1 MIKRSI
7 MKKKGTSLLMVVLTT
22 LTVALGGCSS
32 DKAGD
37 SANSS
42 QTPATNADTASS
54 SQADA
59 DSVPQAEGDTT
70 VTDDLSKLIVGI
82 PQDIDGLDPHNST
95 GAGTREVFY
104 NIFEG
109 LVKADSNGNL
119 NPAVAS
125 EYTISD
131 DAKVYS
137 FTLRDGIKFHDGS
150 AVTVED
156 IKYSIERNMG
166 VDGGEPLIRAYSKI
180 DSVNI
185 VDDTHVDIVLKE
197 ADSDFLTQLT
207 VAIIPAANEHPDT
220 TPIGTGPY
228 KYVSNSPQENFV
240 VTRFDDYWGEK
251 AYIKDVVFKIE
262 SNMDA
267 IVMDLEGGSI
277 DMMARVTST
286 QAAQL
291 SDKFEVYEGTMNLV
305 QALYLNNDV
314 KPFDD
319 VKVRQALCYAV
330 NPQEI
335 MDFVSDGAGTEVGS
349 AMFPAFTKYY
359 MPELNDTYNTDID
372 KAKELL
378 TEAGYPEGFEF
389 TITVPSNYGQHVDT
403 AQVIAEELKA
413 IGVTANIQE
422 VEWNSWVSD
431 VYTDRKYEATV
442 VGIDASTL
450 SASALLSR
458 YVSDAGK
465 NFVNFKSEAFDT
477 AYANAQATQD
487 DDEKTAFYKECE
499 TILSK
504 EAASVYIQDLP
515 EFVVL
520 NKKFTGYKFF
530 PLYVQDIAAIK
541 PAN

>member
-1 MIKRSI
+1 MMRKRLNGRAASY
-7 MKKKGTSLLMVVLTT
+7 LLSVVLTT
-22 LTVALGGCSS
+22 LTVALSGCSS

-37 SANSS
+37 SQNQSENTGAGTETVTSTE
-42 QTPATNADTASS
+42 TPATET
-54 SQADA
+54 
-59 DSVPQAEGDTT
+59 
-70 VTDDLSKLIVGI
+70 TDDLSKLTVGI
-82 PQDIDGLDPHNST
+82 PQDIDGLDPHNAT

-109 LVKADSNGNL
+109 LVKADENGNL

-125 EYTISD
+125 DYQISEDSTTYT
-131 DAKVYS
+131 

-150 AVTVED
+150 NVTVED
-156 IKYSIERNMG
+156 IKYSLERNMG
-166 VDGGEPLIRAYSKI
+166 VDGSEPLIKAYGKI

-185 VDDTHVDIVLKE
+185 IDDSHVEVVLKE

-207 VAIIPAANEHPDT
+207 VAIIPASNEHPET

-228 KYVSNSPQENFV
+228 MYVSNSPQENFV

-262 SNMDA
+262 ANMDA

-277 DMMARVTST
+277 DMMARVTPT
-286 QAAQL
+286 QVAQL

-305 QALYLNNDV
+305 QALYLNNAV

-319 VKVRQALCYAV
+319 VRVRQALCYAV
-330 NPQEI
+330 DPQGI

-349 AMFPAFTKYY
+349 AMFPSFSKYY
-359 MPELNDTYNTDID
+359 MPELNDTYNLDTT

-378 TEAGYPEGFEF
+378 TEAGYPDGFEF

-403 AQVIAEELKA
+403 AQVIAEQLKE

-422 VEWNSWVSD
+422 IEWNSWVSD
-431 VYTDRKYEATV
+431 VYSGRQYEATV

-458 YVSDAGK
+458 YVSDNGK
-465 NFVNFKSEAFDT
+465 NFVNFNSEAYDT
-477 AYANAQATQD
+477 AYANASAATD
-487 DDEKTAFYKECE
+487 DDTKTQYYKECE
-499 TILSK
+499 TILSQ

-520 NKKFTGYKFF
+520 NKKFTGYVFY
-530 PLYVQDIAAIK
+530 PLYVQDIAKIR
-541 PAN
+541 PAQ

>member
-1 MIKRSI
+1 MMR
-7 MKKKGTSLLMVVLTT
+7 KKIGRIGSSLLMVVLTT
-22 LTVALGGCSS
+22 LTVALSGCSS

-37 SANSS
+37 SASVANS
-42 QTPATNADTASS
+42 QEAGTEAVTGT
-54 SQADA
+54 DA
-59 DSVPQAEGDTT
+59 AQSTDVA
-70 VTDDLSKLIVGI
+70 DDLSKLTVGI

-109 LVKADSNGNL
+109 LVKADSEGNL

-125 EYTISD
+125 EYTISED
-131 DAKVYS
+131 SKVYT

-150 AVTVED
+150 NVTVED
-156 IKYSIERNMG
+156 IKYSLERNMG
-166 VDGGEPLIRAYSKI
+166 VDGSEPLIKAYKAI

-185 VDDTHVDIVLKE
+185 VDDSHVEVVLKDS
-197 ADSDFLTQLT
+197 DSDFLTQLT
-207 VAIIPAANEHPDT
+207 VAIIPEANEHPET

-228 KYVSNSPQENFV
+228 KYVSNSPQENFI

-262 SNMDA
+262 ANMDA
-267 IVMDLEGGSI
+267 IVLDLEGGSI
-277 DMMARVTST
+277 DMMARVTPT
-286 QAAQL
+286 QVSQL
-291 SDKFEVYEGTMNLV
+291 SDKFQVYEGTMNLV
-305 QALYLNNDV
+305 QALYLNNAV

-319 VKVRQALCYAV
+319 VRVRQALCYAV
-330 NPQEI
+330 DPQKI
-335 MDFVSDGAGTEVGS
+335 MDFVSEGAGTEIGS
-349 AMFPAFTKYY
+349 AMFPAFSKYF
-359 MPELNDTYNTDID
+359 MPELNDTYNLDVD

-378 TEAGYPEGFEF
+378 SEAGYPNGFEF

-403 AQVIAEELKA
+403 AQVISEQLKE

-422 VEWNSWVSD
+422 IEWNSWVSD
-431 VYTDRKYEATV
+431 VYSGRQFEATV

-450 SASALLSR
+450 SASALLNR
-458 YVSDAGK
+458 YVSDNGK
-465 NFVNFKSEAFDT
+465 NFVNFNSADYDA
-477 AYANAQATQD
+477 AYANATAATD
-487 DDEKTAFYKECE
+487 DAEKTKYYKECE

-520 NKKFTGYKFF
+520 NKKFTGYVFY
-530 PLYVQDIAAIK
+530 PLYVQDIAKIR
-541 PAN
+541 PAQ

>member
-1 MIKRSI
+1 MIKRRI
-7 MKKKGTSLLMVVLTT
+7 MRKKGSSVLMVVLTT
-22 LTVALGGCSS
+22 LTVALSGCSS

-37 SANSS
+37 SAKVSETVTGTDTVTS
-42 QTPATNADTASS
+42 TQDTNAITES
-54 SQADA
+54 
-59 DSVPQAEGDTT
+59 
-70 VTDDLSKLIVGI
+70 DDLSKLIVGI

-109 LVKADSNGNL
+109 LVKADENGNL

-125 EYTISD
+125 EYTISED
-131 DAKVYS
+131 NTVYS
-137 FTLRDGIKFHDGS
+137 FTLRDGIKFHDGNP
-150 AVTVED
+150 VTVED
-156 IKYSIERNMG
+156 IKYSMERNMG
-166 VDGGEPLIRAYSKI
+166 VDGSEPLIRAYSKI

-185 VDDTHVDIVLKE
+185 VDDSHVDIVLKE

-207 VAIIPAANEHPDT
+207 VAIIPAANEHPET

-228 KYVSNSPQENFV
+228 MYVSNSPQENFI

-277 DMMARVTST
+277 DMMARITST
-286 QAAQL
+286 QAQQL
-291 SDKFEVYEGTMNLV
+291 SDKFQVYEGTMNLV

-314 KPFDD
+314 APFDD
-319 VKVRQALCYAV
+319 VRVRQALCYAV

-359 MPELNDTYNTDID
+359 MPELNDTYNTDTA

-378 TEAGYPEGFEF
+378 AEAGYPDGFEF

-403 AQVIAEELKA
+403 AQVIAEELKE
-413 IGVTANIQE
+413 IGVKANIQE
-422 VEWNSWVSD
+422 IEWNSWVSD
-431 VYTDRKYEATV
+431 VYSDRKYEATV

-450 SASALLSR
+450 SATALLSR

-465 NFVNFKSEAFDT
+465 NFVNFKSDAFDT
-477 AYANAQATQD
+477 AYANAMAEQD
-487 DDEKTAFYKECE
+487 DTKKTAYFKECE
-499 TILSK
+499 TILSQ

-520 NKKFTGYKFF
+520 NKKFTGYTFY
-530 PLYVQDIAAIK
+530 PLYVQNIAKIK

>member
-1 MIKRSI
+1 MMRRRTIGKA
-7 MKKKGTSLLMVVLTT
+7 GCSLLMVVLTT
-22 LTVALGGCSS
+22 LTVALSGCSS

-42 QTPATNADTASS
+42 NGTEAATDTVASTAES
-54 SQADA
+54 S
-59 DSVPQAEGDTT
+59 TT
-70 VTDDLSKLIVGI
+70 ETADDLSKLIVGI

-109 LVKADSNGNL
+109 LVKADENGNL

-125 EYTISD
+125 EYTISED
-131 DAKVYS
+131 SKVYT

-150 AVTVED
+150 LVTVED
-156 IKYSIERNMG
+156 IKYSLERNMG
-166 VDGGEPLIRAYSKI
+166 VDGSEPLIRAYAQI

-185 VDDTHVDIVLKE
+185 VDDSHVEVVLKD

-207 VAIIPAANEHPDT
+207 VAIIPAANEHPET

-228 KYVSNSPQENFV
+228 KYVSNSPQENFI

-286 QAAQL
+286 QVNQL
-291 SDKFEVYEGTMNLV
+291 SDKFQVYEGTMNLV
-305 QALYLNNDV
+305 QALYLNNAV

-319 VKVRQALCYAV
+319 VRVRQALCYAV
-330 NPQEI
+330 DPQQI

-359 MPELNDTYNTDID
+359 MPELNDTYNTDTE

-378 TEAGYPEGFEF
+378 KEAGYPDGFEF

-403 AQVIAEELKA
+403 AQVIAEELKE

-422 VEWNSWVSD
+422 IEWNSWVSD
-431 VYTDRKYEATV
+431 VYSGRQYEATV

-465 NFVNFKSEAFDT
+465 NFVNFNSEAYDT
-477 AYANAQATQD
+477 AYKNAQSTTD
-487 DDEKTAFYKECE
+487 DAEKTKFYKECE
-499 TILSK
+499 TILSE

-520 NKKFTGYKFF
+520 NKKFTGYVFY
-530 PLYVQDIAAIK
+530 PLYVQNIAKIK
-541 PAN
+541 PAE

>member
-1 MIKRSI
+1 MMRKSTSGRA
-7 MKKKGTSLLMVVLTT
+7 GSLLLAVVLTT
-22 LTVALGGCSS
+22 LTVALSGCSS
-32 DKAGD
+32 DKAGE
-37 SANSS
+37 S
-42 QTPATNADTASS
+42 QTQSDNTGAGVETATSTNGAATEA
-54 SQADA
+54 A
-59 DSVPQAEGDTT
+59 
-70 VTDDLSKLIVGI
+70 DDLSKIIVGI
-82 PQDIDGLDPHNST
+82 PQDIDGLDPHNAT

-109 LVKADSNGNL
+109 LVKADENGNL

-125 EYTISD
+125 EYTISED
-131 DAKVYS
+131 SKVYT

-150 AVTVED
+150 NVTVED
-156 IKYSIERNMG
+156 IKYSLERNMG
-166 VDGGEPLIRAYSKI
+166 VDGSEPLIKAYGKI
-180 DSVNI
+180 DAVNVI
-185 VDDTHVDIVLKE
+185 DDSHVEVVLKE

-207 VAIIPAANEHPDT
+207 VAIIPASNATPET

-228 KYVSNSPQENFV
+228 KYVSNSPQENFI

-262 SNMDA
+262 ANMDA

-277 DMMARVTST
+277 DMMARVTPT
-286 QAAQL
+286 QVAQL

-305 QALYLNNDV
+305 QALYLNNAV

-319 VKVRQALCYAV
+319 VRVRQALCYAV
-330 NPQEI
+330 DPQNI

-359 MPELNDTYNTDID
+359 MPELNDTYNLDTA

-378 TEAGYPEGFEF
+378 AEAGYPNGFEF

-403 AQVIAEELKA
+403 AQVIAEQLKE

-422 VEWNSWVSD
+422 IEWNSWVSD
-431 VYTDRKYEATV
+431 VYSGRQYEATV

-458 YVSDAGK
+458 YVSDNGK
-465 NFVNFKSEAFDT
+465 NFVNFSSEAYDA
-477 AYANAQATQD
+477 AYANASSATD
-487 DDEKTAFYKECE
+487 DAEKTKYYKECE

-515 EFVVL
+515 EFVVM
-520 NKKFTGYKFF
+520 NKKFTGYVFY
-530 PLYVQDIAAIK
+530 PLYVQDIAKIR
-541 PAN
+541 PAQ